1 MTDLYAIAIDGLPDG
16 TRVAAFV
23 GREAISECFA
33 FEISLVV
40 PAEDGSFEPDKLVGV
55 DARLGF
61 GDTAVAEQPICV
73 GVVTGAELVQATSS
87 HGFLRVT
94 VRPHL
99 WRLSLARQSRVW
111 TDKKLPD
118 VAKDVLERAEHE
130 GHDLRLDGDYPEHVH
145 ICQYHETDLEF
156 LERRL
161 ERDGVFY
168 WFEHA
173 EGGEKLV
180 LADSSGGYGTG
191 PTSKFRRPGRGSA
204 DESGGQAILR
214 LGVRKEL
221 TSKKVKLGDYDYLR
235 PALAVTGEAAA
246 PGGLLGEVSLFGGN
260 LLTPGDAARL
270 AKVRAER
277 LGVEAERYTGSGTVR
292 TLRSGCVFELEEHPL
307 ADLNGKYLVT
317 ELHHSGVDLGLMRT
331 FGALL
336 DVDASMARG
345 ARRAR
350 MGAEVEPYHVEFS
363 AVREAQPFRP
373 ALRRPV
379 PRVPGLEYGI
389 VDGPADS
396 EYAQIDEHGRY
407 RTRLLFDEADEDPGK
422 NSAWLRMIQPHAG
435 APEGWHLPLRKGT
448 EVLVA
453 FVAGEPDLPVIVAA
467 VPNAVTPSPVT
478 ASNHTH
484 NVFQSGGKNRV
495 QIEDQD
501 GKQYVAVFSPP
512 EKTTLHLGASDGQ
525 YAEGHHATVRTD
537 GDIRIHAGA
546 NRHITVGGEETE
558 DVGGDVTETYHA
570 TQTTHVFGA
579 FTETIDA
586 GATQTINGGETRTV
600 DGGVTEDISGGETRS
615 ITANQTETVSANV
628 TRSIGAD
635 LSETVGANATFTVGA
650 GQTETTGGARTED
663 VGGNVTIVT
672 AGPYAYTAVGGA
684 TWNTPGG
691 FTLLAPGGVTEV
703 DQEHE
708 AEGGKFLQM
717 YGASTEI
724 AAFVLD
730 VAVLVTEVI
739 GAKVE
744 LSGDKHEGGGGKYEA
759 VGSIQHSRARHAGRM
774 ALSAITFGFLNWT

>member
-1 MTDLYAIAIDGLPDG
+1 MTDLYVVAIDGLPTG

-40 PAEDGSFEPDKLVGV
+40 PAQDGSFQPEMLVG
-55 DARLGF
+55 AEACLSF
-61 GDTAVAEQPICV
+61 GDAEPGAQPLCA
-73 GVVTGAELVQATSS
+73 GVVAGAELVQATSS

-99 WRLSLARQSRVW
+99 FRLSLARQSRIW
-111 TDKKLPD
+111 TDKKVSD
-118 VAKDVLERAEHE
+118 VVKDVLERAEHQ
-130 GHDLRLDGDYPEHVH
+130 GHELKLEGDYPEHVH

-156 LERRL
+156 FERRL
-161 ERDGVFY
+161 ERDGIFY

-173 EGGEKLV
+173 AGGEKLV
-180 LADSSGGYGTG
+180 LADSAGGCGTG
-191 PTSKFRRPGRGSA
+191 PTCRFRRAGAGAAEGGSA
-204 DESGGQAILR
+204 AILR
-214 LGVRKEL
+214 LGSRKEL
-221 TSKKVKLGDYDYLR
+221 TSKKVKLGDYDYLH
-235 PALAVTGEAAA
+235 PALAVTGEAAP

-260 LLTPGDAARL
+260 LLTPGDAKRL

-277 LGVEAERYTGSGTVR
+277 LGVEAERYTGTGTVR

-336 DVDASMARG
+336 DVDAPG
-345 ARRAR
+345 TTHHARRAR
-350 MGAEVEPYHVEFS
+350 MGAEAEPYHVEFS

-379 PRVPGLEYGI
+379 PRVPGLEYGV

-396 EYAQIDEHGRY
+396 DSAQIDEHGRY
-407 RTRLLFDEADEDPGK
+407 RTRLLFDEADADAAK

-546 NRHITVGGEETE
+546 NRHITVGGEQTE

-570 TQTTHVFGA
+570 TQATHVFGA

-615 ITANQTETVSANV
+615 ITANQTETISANL
-628 TRSIGAD
+628 TRTIGAD
-635 LSETVGANATFTVGA
+635 LSDTIGANATFTVGA

-672 AGPYAYTAVGGA
+672 AGAYDYTAIGGA
-684 TWNTPGG
+684 TWSTPGG
-691 FTLLAPGGVTEV
+691 FTLLAPGGVSET

-708 AEGGKFLQM
+708 GEGGKFLQM
-717 YGASTEI
+717 YGASTEA
-724 AAFVLD
+724 AAFVFD
-730 VAVLVTEVI
+730 IAYIVTEVI

-744 LSGDKHEGGGGKYEA
+744 MSMDKHEGGGAKVEA